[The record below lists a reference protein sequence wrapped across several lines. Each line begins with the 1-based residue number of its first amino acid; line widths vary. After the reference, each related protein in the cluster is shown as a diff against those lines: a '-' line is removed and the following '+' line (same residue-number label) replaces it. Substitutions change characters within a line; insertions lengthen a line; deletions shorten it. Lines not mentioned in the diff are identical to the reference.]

1 MEVQTLVDPNKVKE
15 TLRKINH
22 KIDNLAEAKGM
33 TRDEFDEWAE
43 RETLRLDI
51 SPEEFNLI
59 LAYQIEQC
67 AKKLEAKGLTVK
79 ADNLRRE
86 RYWIE
91 RFKHLFHTNAIS
103 KAFTH
108 LTEVCAY
115 HDEKYNRK
123 HPDAWLVDW
132 DERLF
137 ELMKVKRN
145 GLVYEGED

>member
-1 MEVQTLVDPNKVKE
+1 MEVQTLVDPSKLKE
-15 TLRKINH
+15 TLRKIHH

-33 TRDEFDEWAE
+33 TRDEFDEWGE
-43 RETLRLDI
+43 SESYRLELDDG
-51 SPEEFNLI
+51 EFNLI

-67 AKKLEAKGLTVK
+67 AKKLEAKGLSVK

-91 RFKHLFHTNAIS
+91 RFKHLFHTPEIS

-108 LTEVCAY
+108 LTKVCSY
-115 HDEKYNRK
+115 HDEKYNHK